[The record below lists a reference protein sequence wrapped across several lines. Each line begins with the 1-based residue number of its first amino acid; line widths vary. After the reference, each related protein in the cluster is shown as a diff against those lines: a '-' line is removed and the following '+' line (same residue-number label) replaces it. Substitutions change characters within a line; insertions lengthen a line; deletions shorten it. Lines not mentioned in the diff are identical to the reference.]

1 MATPISALLS
11 NKLEKFKGF
20 SRPNTTP
27 CPDELFDRF
36 MFELTFAELKVLLYI
51 IRRTYG
57 FKKYSDTIS
66 LKQIS
71 QGIVRKSGVRL
82 DNGAMIDRRTAMRA
96 IKKLEEKGLIYIN
109 RTKHL
114 NGNNSVNLYSLR
126 FQGD

>member
-109 RTKHL
+109 RTKLL

-126 FQGD
+126 FQND